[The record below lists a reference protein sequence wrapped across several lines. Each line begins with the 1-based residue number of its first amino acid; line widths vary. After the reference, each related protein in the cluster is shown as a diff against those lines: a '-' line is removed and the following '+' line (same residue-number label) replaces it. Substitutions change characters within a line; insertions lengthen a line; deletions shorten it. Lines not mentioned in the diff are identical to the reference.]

1 MQYNAGKNL
10 IRNLF
15 NEVLGAPTVDISIIE
30 KYVDPSYVQ
39 KVDGVTLNYED
50 FIQHMRKQ
58 KTIIASVSVEFLA
71 IVEEGDTVFTNH
83 IVTATKKDGSA
94 LKTKVIAQFTI
105 QNNRLVGC
113 DELTHLL
120 AGSKEDRDMGSRH

>member
-1 MQYNAGKNL
+1 MQYAGKNL

>member
-1 MQYNAGKNL
+1 MQSSTGKNL

-15 NEVLGAPTVDISIIE
+15 NEVLGAPTVDISVIE
-30 KYVDPSYVQ
+30 KYVDPSYEQ
-39 KVDGVTLNYED
+39 KVDGVTLNYDD

-58 KTIIASVSVEFLA
+58 KTVIASVSVEFLA

-94 LKTKVIAQFTI
+94 LKSKVIAQFTI
-105 QNNRLVGC
+105 RNNRLVGC